1 MIASPLTSAVI
12 SAPGAPFPG
21 WLPEHALEGVF
32 PPEWRSGM
40 EWRISVAT
48 DLPADGA
55 YRLSPTLVT
64 RTYQFRVVSVPGE
77 QEPYFTLEMRPA
89 RMLHANP
96 TILKFRASDRS
107 FSSDGPSTS
116 HQNREQPFIETSEVQ
131 GQLAFPALPVE
142 KRNPYLFISRTD
154 GTQQPGKQRFDVRP
168 DGVTITIEIDETP
181 FNHVR
186 EAVVEWKRGDP
197 WPASVSLWYIDREDR
212 GDSGDGPPERSFVAS
227 SKLIRAS

>member
-1 MIASPLTSAVI
+1 
-12 SAPGAPFPG
+12 
-21 WLPEHALEGVF
+21 
-32 PPEWRSGM
+32 M

-64 RTYQFRVVSVPGE
+64 RAYQFRVVSVPGE

-89 RMLHANP
+89 WMIHANP
-96 TILKFRASDRS
+96 THLKFRATDRS
-107 FSSDGPSTS
+107 FSSDGSSTS

-131 GQLAFPALPVE
+131 GLLAFPALPAE

-186 EAVVEWKRGDP
+186 EAVMEWRRGDP

-212 GDSGDGPPERSFVAS
+212 GDSGDVPQKRSFLAS
-227 SKLIRAS
+227 SELSRGP